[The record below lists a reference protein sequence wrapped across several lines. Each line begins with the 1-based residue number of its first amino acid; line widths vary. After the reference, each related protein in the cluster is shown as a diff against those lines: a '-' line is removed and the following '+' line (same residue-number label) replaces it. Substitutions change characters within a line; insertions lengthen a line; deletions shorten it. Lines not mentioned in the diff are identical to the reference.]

1 MSKIIRK
8 FSILRAVALALALL
22 AASLAVFAP
31 GRAKACPTPYG
42 YEWWIFYYS
51 DDTYSQNV
59 GMCQGD
65 SCTGWE
71 YCDGVR
77 TEFYRTSTITIQ
89 CC

>member
-8 FSILRAVALALALL
+8 FSSLRAIFLALALI

-31 GRAKACPTPYG
+31 GRAKAFSQSYG
-42 YEWWIFYYS
+42 YEYFYFYYS
-51 DDTYSQNV
+51 DATYSQNV

-65 SCTGWE
+65 TCTNSE

-77 TEFYRTSTITIQ
+77 TEFYRTSTTIIS
-89 CC
+89 CN